1 MIFKSIKW
9 RLQLWY
15 GLSLLLVLAGFGFT
29 AFQLERTRTLR
40 KIDTELQRRSDVLMQ
55 AMRRPPREQGQNPPE
70 REPGRFPP
78 ARFDGP
84 PGDDLS
90 ERGSVS
96 PPRNFR
102 LPAQF
107 EPLFDAGDTNGFYY
121 LMIWRDGRE
130 FGRSE
135 NAPENESPLVMI
147 KRRGLINQ
155 NRAPNQMAGDV
166 AANAE
171 DFVPKEQERMQ
182 LARLMQDA
190 PIKMRGPLRE
200 MAVRT
205 PPGEVIIVGR
215 NIAPELKEFRLL
227 AVRLTVVGGVILAVG
242 LAVGWWLASRA
253 LRPIADISAAAER
266 IATGDLSQR
275 INSSETESELGQ
287 LAGVLNSTFAKLEA
301 VFAQQ
306 KQFTSD
312 AAHELRT
319 PVSVIL
325 TQTQSTLNKER
336 SPAEYRQTLEAC
348 QRAAQRMRRLIESL
362 LELARLDVG
371 QENLK
376 QLRFDLANPAR
387 DCVELLRPLADE
399 RRIKVCAQLLP
410 AACLGDAERIG
421 QVITNLL
428 TNALQHTP
436 AGGEVEIST
445 KAEHGTAILTVSD
458 NGTGI
463 SPEHLPH
470 IFDRFYRVDT
480 ARTSSQGRSG
490 LGLAISKAVIEAHGG
505 SIEVTSK
512 TSVGSVF
519 TVRLPML

>member
-15 GLSLLLVLAGFGFT
+15 GLSLLMVLVGFGFT

-40 KIDTELQRRSDVLMQ
+40 KIDGELQRRTDVLMQ
-55 AMRRPPREQGQNPPE
+55 VMRRPPREGQFPPE
-70 REPGRFPP
+70 RGSSQFSPP
-78 ARFDGP
+78 RFDGP
-84 PGDDLS
+84 RREDLP
-90 ERGSVS
+90 ERDPML

-102 LPAQF
+102 LPAQY

-121 LMIWRDGRE
+121 IMIWRDGRE

-135 NAPENESPLVMI
+135 NAPADG
-147 KRRGLINQ
+147 RRPTIINSGLDQINQ
-155 NRAPNQMAGDV
+155 APKLNLAQETDQS
-166 AANAE
+166 AAELSPGLGGKYHLERLA
-171 DFVPKEQERMQ
+171 QES
-182 LARLMQDA
+182 A
-190 PIKMRGPLRE
+190 IVMRGTLRE
-200 MAVRT
+200 MVERT
-205 PPGEVIIVGR
+205 PPGEAIVVGR
-215 NIAPELKEFRLL
+215 DIAPELKEFRLL
-227 AVRLTVVGGVILAVG
+227 AVRLTLVGGAILVVGM
-242 LAVGWWLASRA
+242 AVGWWLASRA
-253 LRPIADISAAAER
+253 LRPIADIGRTAER

-287 LAGVLNSTFAKLEA
+287 LAAVLNSTFARLDA
-301 VFAQQ
+301 AFAQQ

-319 PVSVIL
+319 PVSVLL
-325 TQTQSTLNKER
+325 TQTQSTLNKDR
-336 SPAEYRQTLEAC
+336 SPAEYRETLEAC

-362 LELARLDVG
+362 LELARLDAG

-387 DCVELLRPLADE
+387 DCVELLQPLAAE
-399 RRIKVCAQLLP
+399 RQIKVRAQLLP
-410 AACLGDAERIG
+410 AACLGDSERIA

-436 AGGEVEIST
+436 AGGAVEIST
-445 KAEHGTAILTVSD
+445 KAENGTAILIVSD
-458 NGTGI
+458 NGAGI
-463 SPEHLPH
+463 LPEHLPH
-470 IFDRFYRVDT
+470 IFNRFYRVDT

-490 LGLAISKAVIEAHGG
+490 LGLAISKAIIEAHGG

-512 TSVGSVF
+512 ISVGSGF
-519 TVRLPML
+519 TVRLPMI